1 MSQEIYLKPCPFC
14 GESGPEISEGS
25 THRWMQISCCGE
37 VRKADIMLPASH
49 PVNMKL
55 AAEVWNT
62 RSARSEASAW
72 VSVAELVDAVE
83 AVLLVVDRKTDAVD
97 RLKVAVANVKSQ
109 TDVGT
114 EKLSRQLEI
123 AMQCVSECEQRS
135 GCQNHSKIKE
145 MS

>member
-1 MSQEIYLKPCPFC
+1 MSDKERAVQSTLNQIWNRLYNGELKDPTIKWTDSPYRDLLNALFDA
-14 GESGPEISEGS
+14 G
-25 THRWMQISCCGE
+25 W
-37 VRKADIMLPASH
+37 A
-49 PVNMKL
+49 
-55 AAEVWNT
+55 
-62 RSARSEASAW
+62 ARSEASAW

-97 RLKVAVANVKSQ
+97 RLKTAVANVKSR
-109 TDVGT
+109 TDVGID
-114 EKLSRQLEI
+114 KLSRQLEI